1 MADDLGTMCKKYL
14 DGQEI
19 DLKVFKQK
27 LIEAAAQTHYTPGA
41 RKLAREYS
49 ERYVQA
55 TPRLQQLVAAL
66 QSKPDTTI

>member
-1 MADDLGTMCKKYL
+1 MADDLGTLYQEYL

-27 LIEAAAQTHYTPGA
+27 LIEHAAETNYTLGI
-41 RKLAREYS
+41 RKLCAEYA

-55 TPRLQQLVAAL
+55 SPRLQQLVVAL

>member
-1 MADDLGTMCKKYL
+1 MADDLGTMYQKYL

-27 LIEAAAQTHYTPGA
+27 LIEQAAQTHYTPGI
-41 RKLAREYS
+41 RKLCMEYS

-55 TPRLQQLVAAL
+55 NPRLQQLVAAL
-66 QSKPDTTI
+66 QSKPDPTV